1 MREGMIDKRK
11 REREDGRGVGDLTV
25 ASAANAL
32 TSGLQDMM
40 LLSST
45 RRAAKWRGWVQQA
58 AHGARAG
65 GAKRVVGEA

>member
-11 REREDGRGVGDLTV
+11 KERVEERGVGDLTV